1 METCGCFDR
10 RGAKNPW
17 EKVIPMTFYR
27 EAVLTGAPQFIMTA
41 LTFLVTTN
49 QAGFILRLEGVIAK
63 AIDDKKDIT
72 RHRANWQIFL
82 VGWWILTGTAIGTI
96 FIRIIPSMF
105 IDDPHER
112 INLWFIIWDFLILFS
127 TAVGYA
133 LLAAVALR
141 SWDWNKWHGK
151 SQN

>member
-1 METCGCFDR
+1 M
-10 RGAKNPW
+10 A
-17 EKVIPMTFYR
+17 FYA
-27 EAVLTGAPQFIMTA
+27 EAVLTGIPQFVLTS
-41 LTFLVTTN
+41 LTFLVTTT
-49 QAGFILRLEGVIAK
+49 QANYILRLEGVIAK

-72 RHRANWQIFL
+72 RHRANWHIFL
-82 VGWWILTGTAIGTI
+82 VGWWMLTGTAIGTI

-133 LLAAVALR
+133 LLAVVALR

>member
-1 METCGCFDR
+1 
-10 RGAKNPW
+10 
-17 EKVIPMTFYR
+17 MTFHG
-27 EAVLTGAPQFIMTA
+27 EAILTGTPQFILTSF
-41 LTFLVTTN
+41 TFLITSS
-49 QAGFILRLEGVIAK
+49 QASYVLRLEEVIAK

-72 RHRANWQIFL
+72 RHRANWHIFL
-82 VGWWILTGTAIGTI
+82 TGWWILTGTAIGTI
-96 FIRIIPSMF
+96 LIRIIPSMF

-127 TAVGYA
+127 TAVGYT